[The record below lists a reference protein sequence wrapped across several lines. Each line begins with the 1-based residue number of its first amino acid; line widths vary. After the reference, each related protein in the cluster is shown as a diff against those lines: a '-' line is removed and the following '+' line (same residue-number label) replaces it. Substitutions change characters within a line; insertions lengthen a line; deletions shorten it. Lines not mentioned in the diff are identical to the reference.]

1 MTYNGG
7 AICPGG
13 LMDKVA
19 VSGAVDAG
27 SIPARDAKA
36 SGRTHLC
43 PSAFFIADRQTA
55 ETLNQPVR

>member
-36 SGRTHLC
+36 RGVSQKRR
-43 PSAFFIADRQTA
+43 PFF
-55 ETLNQPVR
+55 